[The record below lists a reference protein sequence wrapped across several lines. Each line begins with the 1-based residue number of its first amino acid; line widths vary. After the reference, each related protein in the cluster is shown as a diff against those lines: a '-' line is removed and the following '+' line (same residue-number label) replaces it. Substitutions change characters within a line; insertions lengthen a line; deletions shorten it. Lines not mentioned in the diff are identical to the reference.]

1 MPLLSTVLLA
11 ALTATSNHV
20 VSAPS
25 ADRPSLLGTK
35 KQCANATSE
44 YARNMAILRSNP
56 PRLQK
61 LNELP
66 PAETYAAVY
75 RLENGCA
82 VPVLCR
88 DMRAIRP
95 PKP

>member
-1 MPLLSTVLLA
+1 MPLLFTVLLA

-25 ADRPSLLGTK
+25 LDNPGTLGAK
-35 KQCANATSE
+35 KQCANATTE
-44 YARNMAILRSNP
+44 YARKMAILRNNP

-82 VPVLCR
+82 VPVLYR
-88 DMRAIRP
+88 DTRAIRP
-95 PKP
+95 PKR